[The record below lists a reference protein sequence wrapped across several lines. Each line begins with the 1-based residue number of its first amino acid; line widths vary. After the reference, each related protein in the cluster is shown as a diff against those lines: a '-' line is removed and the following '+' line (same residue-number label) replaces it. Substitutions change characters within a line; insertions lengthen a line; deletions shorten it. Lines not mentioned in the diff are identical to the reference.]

1 MKKTGLGE
9 NPLAWIKDTK
19 EAPEEKTQAKAVK
32 TDKSSELPKF
42 RRYIKHTVFLS
53 QEHLDHLHNLE
64 RAIMSKRKGGKE
76 RITKN
81 SILRC
86 YINALS
92 NLDIDLRNIPD
103 EAELLKR
110 IKEKL
115 TEAELLKK
123 IKEKLTE
130 EELLK
135 RIREKLTEEELLKRI
150 REELTCLEKDWLKS
164 EEGEAWKDL

>member
-19 EAPEEKTQAKAVK
+19 KAPEGETQAKAVK
-32 TDKSSELPKF
+32 TDRSSEVQNFRSSEVPKY

-64 RAIMSKRKGGKE
+64 RAIMSERKGGKE

-92 NLDIDLRNIPD
+92 NLNIDPRNIPD

-115 TEAELLKK
+115 NLSSEVQ
-123 IKEKLTE
+123 
-130 EELLK
+130 K
-135 RIREKLTEEELLKRI
+135 R
-150 REELTCLEKDWLKS
+150 
-164 EEGEAWKDL
+164 G